1 VQKVRVLLVDD
12 DPDDRWL
19 AARSLSQ
26 ALASPQIVEIGDD
39 GALETAL
46 QDSSEP
52 ALAVTDYA
60 LDWSDGLSVFQRVR
74 AVYPHCPVI
83 VFTGVGDETLA
94 VQLLKAGV
102 DDYLVKHGPRDLG
115 EAALAAIKSAGE
127 LNLHLCVATH
137 SLDSNLTGPE
147 AKSPGKGARNH
158 TQTAE
163 AHKKFP

>member
-1 VQKVRVLLVDD
+1 MRVLLIDD

-19 AARSLSQ
+19 AARTLSQ
-26 ALASPQIVEIGDD
+26 ALAAPQIVEIGDD
-39 GALETAL
+39 RTLEVAL
-46 QDSSEP
+46 QDPCEP

-102 DDYLVKHGPRDLG
+102 DDYVVKHGPRRLG
-115 EAALAAIKSAGE
+115 EAAREALGAAPP
-127 LNLHLCVATH
+127 HTVA
-137 SLDSNLTGPE
+137 P
-147 AKSPGKGARNH
+147 A
-158 TQTAE
+158 
-163 AHKKFP
+163 